1 MIKEGQLVRL
11 KSGGPDMV
19 VERVFERSLT
29 ANAVVEIVKYAAC
42 SWMNEKHEKQTEDFA
57 FAALEI
63 IGE

>member
-19 VERVFERSLT
+19 VERIFERSLDS
-29 ANAVVEIVKYAAC
+29 NGVISIVKYAAC
-42 SWMNEKHEKQTEDFA
+42 SWMNEKNEKQVEDFA
-57 FAALEI
+57 FPALEI